1 MKKEDEIKAYA
12 DKLCRKYSGVSI
24 YKIAERKE
32 RIIKELMYRYNINY
46 DYAEYCFWHNK
57 ERRIS

>member
-24 YKIAERKE
+24 YKIAE
-32 RIIKELMYRYNINY
+32 
-46 DYAEYCFWHNK
+46 D
-57 ERRIS
+57 S

>member
-1 MKKEDEIKAYA
+1 MKKEDEIKTYA
-12 DKLCRKYSGVSI
+12 NKLCRKYSGVSI

-32 RIIKELMYRYNINY
+32 RIIKELMYKFNISY
-46 DYAEYCFWHNK
+46 DYAEYCFWNNG